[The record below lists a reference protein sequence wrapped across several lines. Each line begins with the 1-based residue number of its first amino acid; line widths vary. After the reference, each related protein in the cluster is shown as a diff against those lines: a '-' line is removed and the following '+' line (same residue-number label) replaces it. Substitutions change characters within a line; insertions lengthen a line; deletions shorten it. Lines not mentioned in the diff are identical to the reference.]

1 MNTIRLYGPLA
12 KFVGRKTFEVDIS
25 TAAESIRFLEVTFP
39 QIKRHMRD
47 QWYVITVGRHKL
59 GLNELHYPIGNQE
72 LRIIP
77 VFSGAITGPEAA
89 EWLNTAARI
98 FGVQDTS
105 YKPMTSSSSGGGG
118 GGGSGDVGG
127 LNFGA
132 FLGGLISTVAGVSPL
147 AALGVAAL
155 GFGALYVANQLSKPA
170 PQVGVSATPI
180 KTYNDPRTDFSSTN
194 FSFNGVQ
201 NTARA
206 GVPVPIVYG
215 EIITGSVV
223 ISAAIDTVQG
233 K

>member
-12 KFVGRKTFEVDIS
+12 KFIGRKTFEVDIS

-77 VFSGAITGPEAA
+77 VFSGAITLDQI
-89 EWLNTAARI
+89 LNPS
-98 FGVQDTS
+98 GGTS
-105 YKPMTSSSSGGGG
+105 NPNNVPTTSSSS
-118 GGGSGDVGG
+118 SSSASVGG
-127 LNFGA
+127 L
-132 FLGGLISTVAGVSPL
+132 LGGLISAISGASPIL
-147 AALGVAAL
+147 AIGAAIV
-155 GFGALYVANQLSKPA
+155 GIGALYVANQLSKPA
-170 PQVGVSATPI
+170 AQVGVSATPI
-180 KTYNDPRTDFSSTN
+180 KTDNDPRTN

-215 EIITGSVV
+215 EVVTGSVV
-223 ISAAIDTVQG
+223 ISAGIDTVQG
-233 K
+233 KD

>member
-12 KFVGRKTFEVDIS
+12 KFIGHKSFNVEIS

-77 VFSGAITGPEAA
+77 VFSGAITLDQI
-89 EWLNTAARI
+89 LNPS
-98 FGVQDTS
+98 GGTS
-105 YKPMTSSSSGGGG
+105 NPNNVPTTSSSS
-118 GGGSGDVGG
+118 SSSASVGG
-127 LNFGA
+127 L
-132 FLGGLISTVAGVSPL
+132 LGGLISAIAGASPIL
-147 AALGVAAL
+147 AIGAAVV
-155 GFGALYVANQLSKPA
+155 GIGALYVANQLSKPTA
-170 PQVGVSATPI
+170 QVGVSATPI
-180 KTYNDPRTDFSSTN
+180 KTDNDPRTN

-215 EIITGSVV
+215 EVITGSVV
-223 ISAAIDTVQG
+223 ISAAIDTVQD

>member
-77 VFSGAITGPEAA
+77 VFSGAAFDI
-89 EWLNTAARI
+89 LNPS
-98 FGVQDTS
+98 GGTS
-105 YKPMTSSSSGGGG
+105 NPNNVPITSSSS
-118 GGGSGDVGG
+118 SSSASVGG
-127 LNFGA
+127 L
-132 FLGGLISTVAGVSPL
+132 LGGLISAISGASPIL
-147 AALGVAAL
+147 AIGAAVV
-155 GFGALYVANQLSKPA
+155 GIGALYVANQLSKPA
-170 PQVGVSATPI
+170 AQVGVSATPI
-180 KTYNDPRTDFSSTN
+180 KTDNDPRTN
-194 FSFNGVQ
+194 FSFNGIQ

-215 EIITGSVV
+215 EVVTGSVV
-223 ISAAIDTVQG
+223 ISAGIDTVQG
-233 K
+233 KD

>member
-12 KFVGRKTFEVDIS
+12 KFIGRKTFEVDIS

-77 VFSGAITGPEAA
+77 VFSGAITLDQV
-89 EWLNTAARI
+89 LNPS
-98 FGVQDTS
+98 GGTS
-105 YKPMTSSSSGGGG
+105 NPNNVPTTSSSS
-118 GGGSGDVGG
+118 SSSASVGG
-127 LNFGA
+127 L
-132 FLGGLISTVAGVSPL
+132 LGGLISAIAGASPIL
-147 AALGVAAL
+147 AIGAAVV
-155 GFGALYVANQLSKPA
+155 GIGALYVANQLSKPA
-170 PQVGVSATPI
+170 AQVGVSATPI
-180 KTYNDPRTDFSSTN
+180 KTDNDPRTN

-223 ISAAIDTVQG
+223 ISAAIDTVQD

>member
-39 QIKRHMRD
+39 KIKRHMRD

-72 LRIIP
+72 LRIVP
-77 VFSGAITGPEAA
+77 VFSGAITLDQV
-89 EWLNTAARI
+89 LNPSGGASNPNNVPT
-98 FGVQDTS
+98 TS
-105 YKPMTSSSSGGGG
+105 SASSSSA
-118 GGGSGDVGG
+118 SVGG
-127 LNFGA
+127 L
-132 FLGGLISTVAGVSPL
+132 LGGLISAISGASPIL
-147 AALGVAAL
+147 AIGAAVV
-155 GFGALYVANQLSKPA
+155 GIGALYVANQLSKPA
-170 PQVGVSATPI
+170 AQVGVSATPI
-180 KTYNDPRTDFSSTN
+180 KTDNDPRTN

>member
-12 KFVGRKTFEVDIS
+12 KFIGRKTFEVDIS

-77 VFSGAITGPEAA
+77 VFSGAITLDQI
-89 EWLNTAARI
+89 LNPS
-98 FGVQDTS
+98 GGTS
-105 YKPMTSSSSGGGG
+105 NPNNVPTTSSSS
-118 GGGSGDVGG
+118 SSSASVGG
-127 LNFGA
+127 L
-132 FLGGLISTVAGVSPL
+132 LGGLISAISGASPIL
-147 AALGVAAL
+147 AIGAAVV
-155 GFGALYVANQLSKPA
+155 GIGALYVANQLSKPA
-170 PQVGVSATPI
+170 AQVGVSATPI
-180 KTYNDPRTDFSSTN
+180 KTDNDPRTN
-194 FSFNGVQ
+194 FSFNGIQ

-215 EIITGSVV
+215 EVVTGSVV
-223 ISAAIDTVQG
+223 ISAGIDTVQG
-233 K
+233 KD